1 MKKFILI
8 LLATLSFSI
17 CGFSQNAQ
25 KVSEILESNEIS
37 KAQASYFVCVY
48 QNFASETVE
57 ENQAFEILTQKNLFK
72 SQENP
77 QEKISLSKSC
87 YLIAKTSQMKGGIF
101 YSIFKSP
108 RYAFREFKA
117 LKIVPQNADPNQ
129 KVSGSELIALL
140 NGFEKKSQNK
150 R

>member
-17 CGFSQNAQ
+17 CGFAQNAQ

-77 QEKISLSKSC
+77 QEKISLSESC
-87 YLIAKTSQMKGGIF
+87 YLIAKSSQMKGGIF

-117 LKIVPQNADPNQ
+117 LKIVPQDADPNQ